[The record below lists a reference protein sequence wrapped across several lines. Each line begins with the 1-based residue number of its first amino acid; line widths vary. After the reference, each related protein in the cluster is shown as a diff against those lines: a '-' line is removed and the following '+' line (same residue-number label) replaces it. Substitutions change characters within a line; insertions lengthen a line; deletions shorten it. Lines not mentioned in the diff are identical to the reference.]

1 MDALIYVKVPGSVQ
15 VTNKKIYLRDVLEI
29 NGENK
34 NLVKRLEDIIL
45 YTVSDQTEK
54 KLFFSTMKLIDMM
67 TKECPGIQLEM
78 LGEVECIVDY
88 KAPKEEKKWLEVIK
102 LILLTCIVFI
112 GASFTIMTFN
122 TDVSVTDVFDH
133 VYMLV
138 TGTEKTKGSVL
149 EIAYCV
155 GVFVGILGF
164 YNHFRFKKQKEDP
177 TPIHM
182 EMRNY
187 EDQLEE
193 VILKDAGREGKVI
206 K

>member
-1 MDALIYVKVPGSVQ
+1 M
-15 VTNKKIYLRDVLEI
+15 LEI

-34 NLVKRLEDIIL
+34 NLVKRLEDIVL

-177 TPIHM
+177 TPIHV

>member
-78 LGEVECIVDY
+78 LGEVEFIVDY

-177 TPIHM
+177 TPIHV

>member
-54 KLFFSTMKLIDMM
+54 KLFFSTMKLIDIM

-78 LGEVECIVDY
+78 LGEVEFIVDY

-177 TPIHM
+177 TPIHV

>member
-54 KLFFSTMKLIDMM
+54 KLFFSTMKLIDIM

-78 LGEVECIVDY
+78 LGEVEFIVDY

-164 YNHFRFKKQKEDP
+164 YNHFRLKKQKEDP
-177 TPIHM
+177 TPIHV

>member
-1 MDALIYVKVPGSVQ
+1 MDALVYVKVPKSVQ

-29 NGENK
+29 NGENT
-34 NLVKRLEDIIL
+34 NLVKRLGDIVL

-54 KLFFSTMKLIDMM
+54 KLFFSTMKLIGLM
-67 TKECPGIQLEM
+67 TKACPGIRLEI
-78 LGEVECIVDY
+78 LGEVELIVDY
-88 KAPKEEKKWLEVIK
+88 KAPKEEKKWLEVLK
-102 LILLTCIVFI
+102 LILLTFIVFI

-133 VYMLV
+133 VYRLV

-164 YNHFRFKKQKEDP
+164 YNHFRLKKQKEDP
-177 TPIHM
+177 TPIHV

>member
-34 NLVKRLEDIIL
+34 NLVKRLEDIVL

>member
-1 MDALIYVKVPGSVQ
+1 MDALVYVKVPKSVQ

-29 NGENK
+29 NGENT
-34 NLVKRLEDIIL
+34 NLVKRLGDIVL

-54 KLFFSTMKLIDMM
+54 KLFFSTMKLIDLM
-67 TKECPGIQLEM
+67 TKACPGIRLEM
-78 LGEVECIVDY
+78 LGEVELIVDY
-88 KAPKEEKKWLEVIK
+88 KAPKEEKKWMEVLK
-102 LILLTCIVFI
+102 LILLTFIVFI

-133 VYMLV
+133 VYRLV

-177 TPIHM
+177 TPIHV

>member
-54 KLFFSTMKLIDMM
+54 KLFFSTMKLIDIM

-78 LGEVECIVDY
+78 LGEVEFIVYY

-177 TPIHM
+177 TPIHV

>member
-34 NLVKRLEDIIL
+34 NLVKRLEDIVL

-177 TPIHM
+177 TPIHV

>member
-34 NLVKRLEDIIL
+34 NLVKRLEDIVL

-78 LGEVECIVDY
+78 LGEVEFIVDY

-177 TPIHM
+177 TPIHV